1 MTTKK
6 TIRPIWIDDGSE
18 IPDPFGYGERA
29 VRWLRKRKHPK
40 NPAKG
45 HPFQLDPWQE
55 RIIRKIYGPRHPD
68 GTRIVQTVLLLL
80 PRGSRKTSLAAAITL
95 LHLCG
100 PEMIPGG
107 LIQSAA
113 SARNQAKECYEEV
126 ALILNTDKRLRPHIR
141 IQDYKNRIVFPAR
154 RSKYEAI
161 SADSGVQHGSTPAVV
176 IADEL
181 HAWKKRDLWDV
192 LDTAVSKTRNTL
204 MVVATTAGRGQE
216 NIAFETVDYAR
227 KVQAGEID
235 DPSFLPVLFEAP
247 KDADWKDEPLWHE
260 VNPGLAYG
268 YPDIEGLRRKARKA
282 AHSPA
287 DRDAFRQLHLNV
299 WLDHSTSPFVDMD
312 VFDAGR
318 TVINDD
324 DLEGLPCWI
333 AVDCSK
339 TTDLTGVLA
348 VYRDDD
354 EYLVKCW
361 GFLPGDNIAEREKD
375 GVPYG
380 RWATEGWIK
389 PTAGNVIDYRAVEQ
403 HIRDICARSDVQEI
417 EFDPAY
423 AQQIMGPLTDD
434 GFPTVTMRQGW
445 VTQSPALNELERAI
459 VSKKLKWDSPVLR
472 WCMDN
477 VAIHTDSAGN
487 RLMHKGKSR
496 GRIDLAVCLWM
507 ALSRAAQP
515 HTVSVF
521 DSPDFRAEDFVL
533 S

>member
-6 TIRPIWIDDGSE
+6 TTRPIWIDDGSD

-29 VRWLRKRKHPK
+29 VQWLRRRKHPK

-68 GTRIVQTVLLLL
+68 GTRIVRTVCLLL

-113 SARNQAKECYEEV
+113 SARKQAKECFEEV
-126 ALILNTDKRLRPHIR
+126 ALISMTDARLKSHIR
-141 IQDYKNRIVFPAR
+141 IQDYKNRIVFPAQR
-154 RSKYEAI
+154 VKYEAI

-181 HAWKKRDLWDV
+181 HAWKRRDLWDV
-192 LDTAVSKTRNTL
+192 LDTAVAKTRNTL

-216 NIAFETVDYAR
+216 NIAFETINYAR
-227 KVQAGEID
+227 KVQSGEYD
-235 DPSFLPVLFEAP
+235 DPTFLPVLFEAS
-247 KDADWKDEPLWHE
+247 KDALWNDEQTWHA
-260 VNPGLAYG
+260 VNPGLALG
-268 YPDIEGLRRKARKA
+268 YPDLEGLRRKARKA
-282 AHSPA
+282 EHSPA

-312 VFDAGR
+312 VFNAGR
-318 TVINDD
+318 TVINDE
-324 DLEGLPCWI
+324 DLAGLPCWI
-333 AVDCSK
+333 AVDASQ
-339 TTDLTGVLA
+339 TQDLTGVLA

-354 EYLVKCW
+354 KYFAKSW
-361 GFLPGDNIAEREKD
+361 GFVPADNIANREKD
-375 GVPYG
+375 GVPYR
-380 RWATEGWIK
+380 RWADDGWLI

-403 HIRDICARSDVQEI
+403 HIRDICDRSDVQEI
-417 EFDPAY
+417 VSDPAY

-434 GFPTVTMRQGW
+434 GLPTATLRQGW
-445 VTQSPALNELERAI
+445 WTQSPALQELERII
-459 VSKKLKWDSPVLR
+459 VSGKLKWDSPVLR
-472 WCMDN
+472 WCMEN
-477 VAIHTDSAGN
+477 VAIHTDSNSN
-487 RLMHKGKSR
+487 RTMHKGKSR
-496 GRIDLAVCLWM
+496 GRIDLAACLWM
-507 ALSRAAQP
+507 AVSRAAQP
-515 HTVSVF
+515 HTVSVY
-521 DSPDFRAEDFVL
+521 DSPDFNPADFVL
-533 S
+533 